1 MKVTHS
7 NAITQSP
14 TVSTVKL
21 VAKNIR
27 YINKQN
33 AHYHYIIIIMI
44 IFNFSWD
51 VKTSHAIEDAL
62 HVAKISN
69 STKVKSKCSLMH
81 SSESPNSSIGNK

>member
-1 MKVTHS
+1 MKVTHN

-27 YINKQN
+27 YFNKQN
-33 AHYHYIIIIMI
+33 ALYLYIIIIMI

-51 VKTSHAIEDAL
+51 VKTSHAIEDAF

-69 STKVKSKCSLMH
+69 STKAKSKCSLMH
-81 SSESPNSSIGNK
+81 SSESPNSSTGNS